1 MIMSNAFKALAHP
14 TRREILNLLKSGPK
28 TSGDLTDAFQVSWP
42 TISNH
47 LNTLKE
53 AELVSA
59 DREGTSIRYS
69 LNASVLEE
77 VALGLFD
84 LIGRG
89 VDAKETGEKKL

>member
-1 MIMSNAFKALAHP
+1 MSNAFKALSHP

-28 TSGDLTDAFQVSWP
+28 TSGDLTEAFQVSWP

-47 LNTLKE
+47 LNTLKD
-53 AELVSA
+53 ASLVTA
-59 DREGTSIRYS
+59 DREGTSIVYS

-84 LIGRG
+84 LIGHAPA
-89 VDAKETGEKKL
+89 VPKKKGEEPS